1 MTKYR
6 ITYTTGIA
14 NPEGRHIEFS
24 EIKEY
29 KTDDFNYVMNEF
41 LKEKAYAKII
51 RIDRLE

>member
-6 ITYTTGIA
+6 IIYTTGQA

-29 KTDDFNYVMNEF
+29 DAEDFNDVMTEF
-41 LKEKAYAKII
+41 LKKKAYAKVV
-51 RIDRLE
+51 RIDRLD